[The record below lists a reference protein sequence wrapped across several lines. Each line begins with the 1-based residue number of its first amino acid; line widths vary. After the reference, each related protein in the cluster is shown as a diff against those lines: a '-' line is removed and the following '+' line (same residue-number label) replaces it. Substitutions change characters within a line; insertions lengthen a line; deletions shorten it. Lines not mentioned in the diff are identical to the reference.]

1 VTNSETAKAVDLFP
15 ALKDKFAVRLVSR
28 LNAVK
33 EQARVQ
39 QEKEG
44 FINEM
49 WSFFTGDSQR
59 RQNYINGHLTSV
71 VEQTVEQLTEVMD
84 SLSFTERALDLVV
97 SELKNLQGHSEVIT
111 YEVVGLKERL
121 SELEASV
128 NHRFCA
134 LAGSLK
140 EVDFRLRASHQ
151 LDRAIWRW
159 KAGSLSSLPTLL
171 RCYSVLEELWWGDF
185 GYYINQYPG
194 VEATQLLESLRFR
207 LISCLS
213 EDVNAKPGDRL
224 PREIWFLPLK
234 VGENPQLSV
243 INQTVNLL
251 SDWATYDD
259 APYVSLMRTPDS
271 GDHST
276 LLVPHAISADR
287 LGRELLNE
295 VFICREAA

>member
-1 VTNSETAKAVDLFP
+1 MTNSETAKAVDLFP
-15 ALKDKFAVRLVSR
+15 ALKDKFAVRLVSG

-39 QEKEG
+39 QENEG

-49 WSFFTGDSQR
+49 WSFFTGDSRR
-59 RQNYINGHLTSV
+59 RQDYINGHLTGV

-84 SLSFTERALDLVV
+84 SLSFTERTLDLVV
-97 SELKNLQGHSEVIT
+97 GELKNLQGHSEFIA
-111 YEVVGLKERL
+111 YEVIGLKEKL

-128 NHRFCA
+128 NHRLCE

-140 EVDFRLRASHQ
+140 EVDFRLRASQ
-151 LDRAIWRW
+151 QVDRAIWRW

-185 GYYINQYPG
+185 GYYIQQYPG
-194 VEATQLLESLRFR
+194 TEATKLLESLRFR

-213 EDVNAKPGDRL
+213 EEVNAKSGDRL
-224 PREIWFLPLK
+224 PREVWFPLLK
-234 VGENPQLSV
+234 AGEESQLSV
-243 INQTVNLL
+243 INRTVNLL
-251 SDWATYDD
+251 SDWATHDV

-271 GDHST
+271 DDRAM
-276 LLVPHAISADR
+276 LMIPHAFSADR